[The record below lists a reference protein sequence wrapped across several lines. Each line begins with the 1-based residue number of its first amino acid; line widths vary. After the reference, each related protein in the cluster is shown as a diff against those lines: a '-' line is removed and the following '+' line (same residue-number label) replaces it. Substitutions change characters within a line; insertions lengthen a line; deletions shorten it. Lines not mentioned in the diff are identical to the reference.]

1 MSLNKKCRLSS
12 LVITNS
18 NVLRLD
24 ETTKLE
30 LGKCHWKVQDIWHHS
45 WLICIWDEMSWRVV
59 GIYIYCKV
67 EFNRLSY
74 WLYSMPNLLVFQHLE
89 ILYLVENHVRV
100 VCERM
105 WRKAQDCALSKGL
118 VSGSRSLL
126 VACKSPK
133 DAHEWSVQR
142 S

>member
-1 MSLNKKCRLSS
+1 MA
-12 LVITNS
+12 
-18 NVLRLD
+18 
-24 ETTKLE
+24 
-30 LGKCHWKVQDIWHHS
+30 
-45 WLICIWDEMSWRVV
+45 WRVV

-118 VSGSRSLL
+118 VTGSRSLL
-126 VACKSPK
+126 VACKSRATLEIQSRIPISLHNLEHFFTFSHTLPLHDSYLNTRLLIAK
-133 DAHEWSVQR
+133 IQANLIQNKAKKMVD
-142 S
+142 